1 MTHSYEEI
9 IRLDSQRAQGEWHL
23 DNVCQHGVTIYTKDG
38 LLAKVWSEMDSPT
51 KSNAQ
56 YIAAMPD
63 AVGLLR
69 EYRAMLERAKKWFD
83 MAVTYKME
91 VAEGG
96 CNQYKIATINGWQ
109 APDLPALITELQR
122 LVGEK
127 P

>member
-1 MTHSYEEI
+1 MTHSYEDI
-9 IRLDSQRAQGEWHL
+9 IRLDSERTQGQFEA
-23 DNVCQHGVTIYTKDG
+23 NYG
-38 LLAKVWSEMDSPT
+38 LTNSIVIIGSGKEIATVDTANHEQD
-51 KSNAQ
+51 AQ

-122 LVGEK
+122 LVGEN